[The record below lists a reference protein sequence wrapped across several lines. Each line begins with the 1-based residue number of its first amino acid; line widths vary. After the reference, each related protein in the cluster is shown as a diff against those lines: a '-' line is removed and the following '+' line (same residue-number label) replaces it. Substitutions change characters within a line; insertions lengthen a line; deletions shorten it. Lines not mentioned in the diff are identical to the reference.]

1 MRAQR
6 DIETRN
12 EECWS
17 LLPFCRY
24 IGRPRKCWMLQCL
37 DVCLLQ
43 KVGHSLSWFDAPDPF
58 KIKVF
63 YSIYVVLVVLNLWLK
78 KKKKNCNMYAGW
90 WPEKLI
96 WLQTT
101 ITFYGQEHSILWC
114 SRKWFGSQPWKG

>member
-1 MRAQR
+1 MVLLCLW
-6 DIETRN
+6 
-12 EECWS
+12 CWS

-43 KVGHSLSWFDAPDPF
+43 KVGGS
-58 KIKVF
+58 
-63 YSIYVVLVVLNLWLK
+63 
-78 KKKKNCNMYAGW
+78 
-90 WPEKLI
+90 EKLI

>member
-43 KVGHSLSWFDAPDPF
+43 KVGGLRSLFGCKPLLLSMGKSTVYCGVAGNG
-58 KIKVF
+58 
-63 YSIYVVLVVLNLWLK
+63 SVLNHGKAKELNLVASAAKGVGLK
-78 KKKKNCNMYAGW
+78 C
-90 WPEKLI
+90 PVTFHR
-96 WLQTT
+96 QTM
-101 ITFYGQEHSILWC
+101 
-114 SRKWFGSQPWKG
+114 